1 MTRPQRECHQHAG
14 ESCTSYNDGVQHLQQ
29 RCAEI
34 RSFSEALLDGR
45 RMAAEDRP
53 NLQADCNKRSNPA
66 AEAIQRQISAS
77 EKSQ

>member
-1 MTRPQRECHQHAG
+1 MTCPQRECHQHAG
-14 ESCTSYNDGVQHLQQ
+14 ESCTSYNDGAQHLQQ

-53 NLQADCNKRSNPA
+53 NLQAGCNKRSNPA
-66 AEAIQRQISAS
+66 AEAFQRQISAS
-77 EKSQ
+77 AKSQ